1 MQELAQPQRRAFMH
15 YIAMAAAIGRKS
27 IILVDLMLIELIANS

>member
-1 MQELAQPQRRAFMH
+1 MH
-15 YIAMAAAIGRKS
+15 YIAMAVAIGRKL